1 VIFNQLR
8 KSDTHSRILT
18 TQQLAEQLARGAS
31 THSGV
36 SVSPSSALTYAPAF
50 ACVRVLAEAVG
61 TLPLH
66 LYARSGKLREKA
78 EAHPLFRLLHFAP
91 NKFQT
96 ATEFWQW
103 VVTCLALRGN
113 AYAFINRGVLEREVM
128 ELLPLATTA
137 VVPKLEDDGGTVV
150 YDVTHKGGVRKRY
163 PASAILHVKLF
174 SLDGVTGL
182 SPVGWMRETIGMGLA
197 QQEHGARLFK
207 NSARPGGVL
216 STKKELS
223 VPASKRLIEQVEE
236 IVGGLENA
244 GRTLVLGD
252 GMEWTQIGMSSQD
265 AQWLDARKFTRSEVA
280 GIWRVPPHMIGDLER
295 ATFSNIEHQD
305 LAFVKHALMPYLRN
319 IEQRI
324 WMSLLTDEEQKT
336 HYAKFNQDALLR
348 GDAKSRAEALDI
360 EVRNGVRS
368 PNEWRELNDMNPREG
383 GDIYLTPT
391 NMTINGQAPKPG
403 PTGA

>member
-1 VIFNQLR
+1 VIFDLR
-8 KSDTHSRILT
+8 RKDSHRTITS
-18 TQQLAEQLARGAS
+18 EQLAAELARGSS
-31 THSGV
+31 TSSGV
-36 SVSPSSALTYAPAF
+36 SVTPSSALTYAPAF

-66 LYARSGKLREKA
+66 LYERRGKMREKA
-78 EAHPLFRLLHFAP
+78 ENHPLFRLLHFAP
-91 NKFQT
+91 NGFQT

-113 AYAFINRGVLEREVM
+113 AYAFINRVREVA
-128 ELLPLATTA
+128 EILPLAPTA
-137 VVPKLEDDGGTVV
+137 VVPKLEDDGATVV
-150 YDVTHKGGVRKRY
+150 YDVTHKGGVKKRY
-163 PASAILHVKLF
+163 PASALFHVKLF

-182 SPVGWMRETIGMGLA
+182 SPVGWMRETIGVGLA

-223 VPASKRLIEQVEE
+223 AQASKRLIEQVEE

-252 GMEWTQIGMSSQD
+252 GMEWTQVGMSSQD
-265 AQWLDARKFTRSEVA
+265 AQWLEARKFTRSEIA
-280 GIWRVPPHMIGDLER
+280 GVWRVPPHMIGDLER

-324 WMSLLTDEEQKT
+324 WMSLLTSEEQKT

-391 NMTINGQAPKPG
+391 NMTINGQPPKPDAS
-403 PTGA
+403 GA